1 MEIFK
6 EFFAEYGVTLIYTV
20 VTAIF
25 GYLGITAKK
34 LIGNYFAD
42 KEKRDVAETVVK
54 FVEQVYKDLHGEEKL
69 NKALSSASTMLAERG
84 ITYSE
89 TEMRMLIEASVA
101 EFNKALGL
109 KTA

>member
-6 EFFAEYGVTLIYTV
+6 EFIAEYGVTLIYTL

-25 GYLGITAKK
+25 GYLGIAAKK

-42 KEKRDVAETVVK
+42 KEKADVARTVVK

-69 NKALSSASTMLAERG
+69 MKALESASTMLAERG

-89 TEMRMLIEASVA
+89 PEMRMLIEASVA

>member
-6 EFFAEYGVTLIYTV
+6 QFFAEYGVTLIYTI

-42 KEKRDVAETVVK
+42 KEKREIAQTVVK
-54 FVEQVYKDLHGEEKL
+54 FVEQVYKDIHGEEKL
-69 NKALSSASTMLAERG
+69 MKALEAASTMLKERG
-84 ITYSE
+84 ISYSE
-89 TEMRMLIEASVA
+89 LEMRMLIEASVA
-101 EFNKALGL
+101 EFNKAFQ
-109 KTA
+109 KA